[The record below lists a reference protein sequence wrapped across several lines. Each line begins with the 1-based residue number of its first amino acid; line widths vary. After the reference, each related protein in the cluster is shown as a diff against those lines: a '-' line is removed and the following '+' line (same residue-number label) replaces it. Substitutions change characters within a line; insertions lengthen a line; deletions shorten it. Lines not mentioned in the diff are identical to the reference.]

1 MLAVL
6 DKILLNIAFSC
17 RNFCRVLAPIAWEI
31 ILVYGIWEMSCT
43 FNYFP
48 LCVCFAVSWYLLE
61 RPSKS
66 TATYRCVVSFL
77 KTVGSCLNSACL
89 PHLNIRGIYNLKLLK
104 SFFWYWKFYIICSK
118 ILCWKMNVKYD
129 CKDSIT
135 NDRDRLQRA
144 LLCNENQLSYLVGS
158 QALTFAGKF
167 WNCVMRAR
175 WVWQSLNKGVK
186 F

>member
-1 MLAVL
+1 
-6 DKILLNIAFSC
+6 
-17 RNFCRVLAPIAWEI
+17 
-31 ILVYGIWEMSCT
+31 MSCT

-61 RPSKS
+61 RP

-77 KTVGSCLNSACL
+77 KTVGSCWNSACL
-89 PHLNIRGIYNLKLLK
+89 PHLNIRGIHNLKLLK
-104 SFFWYWKFYIICSK
+104 SFFWFWEFYIICSK

-135 NDRDRLQRA
+135 NGRVLQ
-144 LLCNENQLSYLVGS
+144 LTPLCNESQLSYLVGS
-158 QALTFAGKF
+158 QALTGTGKF
-167 WNCVMRAR
+167 WNCVMRASG
-175 WVWQSLNKGVK
+175 VWQSLNKGVK